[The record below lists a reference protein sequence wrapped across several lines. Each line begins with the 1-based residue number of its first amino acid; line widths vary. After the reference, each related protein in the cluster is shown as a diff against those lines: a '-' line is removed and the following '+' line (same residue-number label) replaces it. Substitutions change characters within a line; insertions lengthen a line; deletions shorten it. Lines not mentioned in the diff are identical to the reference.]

1 MPITQADL
9 DKRFD
14 YHKPPNQAVA
24 QEHEAL
30 RAACKTAAEAI
41 VRHVPEGREQS
52 SALTKV
58 EEAMFHGNA
67 GIARHSDR

>member
-14 YHKPPNQAVA
+14 YHKPPNQQVA
-24 QEHEAL
+24 QTHEHVRKAAKAL
-30 RAACKTAAEAI
+30 AE
-41 VRHVPEGREQS
+41 VLVEWVPEGREQS

-58 EEAMFHGNA
+58 EEAMFHANA
-67 GIARHSDR
+67 GIARNS